1 MTKMTKQQ
9 GQQVSLA
16 KTLSNKDVLALGFGA
31 MIGFG
36 WVVLTKGWLLDAG
49 PGGAALAFLVGGE
62 LWPCGTGVRRAHL
75 SNATGRRC
83 TQLHPSRSRS
93 HGRSLDPG
101 GLLAGMSP
109 SLLLTVAVPHH

>member
-36 WVVLTKGWLLDAG
+36 WWY
-49 PGGAALAFLVGGE
+49 
-62 LWPCGTGVRRAHL
+62 
-75 SNATGRRC
+75 
-83 TQLHPSRSRS
+83 
-93 HGRSLDPG
+93 
-101 GLLAGMSP
+101 
-109 SLLLTVAVPHH
+109 